1 MVAPVMM
8 VLCSAVS
15 VLRTA
20 DSLVTVTVSDVAPIC
35 MVTSMRFVV
44 ATCTRIFSWVN
55 FLKPVTSIVI
65 R

>member
-44 ATCTRIFSWVN
+44 AT
-55 FLKPVTSIVI
+55 
-65 R
+65 